1 VMAQHS
7 QLPLL
12 STLNGQ
18 LSTVLSVSI
27 VYLNG
32 QFLPRAEA
40 KLSVDERGF
49 FFGDGVYEV
58 TRVVRGRLFE
68 WERHARRLA
77 RGLRE
82 LRIDAGLDLETIR
95 SLQER
100 LVREN
105 EMLEGQG
112 TVYLQI
118 TRGAAPRTHHFP
130 PAGTPATVFL
140 SASPFVPPSEIRA
153 RGVGVV
159 TYPDYRW
166 SRCDLKTVNLLPAV
180 MAKQFASD
188 NDAFE
193 AVFLRDAVVTE
204 GSHTNVFGVIGGEAR
219 TYPNSNYVLP
229 GVTRDVVIELA
240 NELGIPVS
248 ETPIYRHEIAS
259 LEECFLTGT
268 TSDVMPVVAI
278 DGKPVGTGRPGP
290 ITLRLYEA
298 LARRLADAAAR
309 PAPAAA
315 IA

>member
-1 VMAQHS
+1 M
-7 QLPLL
+7 
-12 STLNGQ
+12 
-18 LSTVLSVSI
+18 SI

-32 QFLPRAEA
+32 QFLPRNEA
-40 KLSVDERGF
+40 KLSVDDRGF

-68 WERHARRLA
+68 WDRHAKRLA

-82 LRIDAGLDLETIR
+82 LRIEAGLDLDTIR
-95 SLQER
+95 AVQER

-105 EMLEGQG
+105 GIQEGQG
-112 TVYLQI
+112 TIYLQI

-140 SASPFVPPSEIRA
+140 SATSFVPASEVRA
-153 RGVGVV
+153 RGVAVT

-188 NDAFE
+188 HDAFE
-193 AVFLRDAVVTE
+193 SIFVREAVITE
-204 GSHTNVFGVIGGEAR
+204 GSHTNVFGVLGGEVR
-219 TYPNSNYVLP
+219 TYPNSNYILP
-229 GVTRDVVIELA
+229 GITRDVVIELA
-240 NELGIPVS
+240 RELGIPVS
-248 ETPIYRHEIAS
+248 ETPIYLHEIAA

-268 TSDVMPVVAI
+268 TSDVMPVVSI
-278 DGKPVGTGRPGP
+278 DGKPVGIGRPGA
-290 ITLRLYEA
+290 ITMRLYEA
-298 LARRLADAAAR
+298 LAQRLADAAAT

-315 IA
+315 VAR

>member
-1 VMAQHS
+1 
-7 QLPLL
+7 
-12 STLNGQ
+12 
-18 LSTVLSVSI
+18 VSI

-32 QFLPRAEA
+32 QFLPRSEA
-40 KLSVDERGF
+40 KLSVDDRGF

-68 WERHARRLA
+68 WDRHAKRLA

-82 LRIDAGLDLETIR
+82 LRIEAGLDLDTIR

-105 EMLEGQG
+105 GILEGQG

-140 SASPFVPPSEIRA
+140 SATSFVPASEVRA
-153 RGVGVV
+153 RGVAVT

-188 NDAFE
+188 HDAFE
-193 AVFLRDAVVTE
+193 SIFVREAVITE
-204 GSHTNVFGVIGGEAR
+204 GSHTNVFGVLGGEVR
-219 TYPNSNYVLP
+219 TYPNSNYILP
-229 GVTRDVVIELA
+229 GITRDVVIELA
-240 NELGIPVS
+240 HELGIPIS
-248 ETPIYRHEIAS
+248 ETPIYLHEVAA

-268 TSDVMPVVAI
+268 TSDVMPVVTI
-278 DGKPVGTGRPGP
+278 DGKPVGSGRPGA
-290 ITLRLYEA
+290 ITMRLYEA
-298 LARRLADAAAR
+298 LARRLADAAAT

-315 IA
+315 VAR

>member
-1 VMAQHS
+1 
-7 QLPLL
+7 
-12 STLNGQ
+12 
-18 LSTVLSVSI
+18 
-27 VYLNG
+27 LNG
-32 QFLPRAEA
+32 QFLPRGEA

-100 LVREN
+100 LIREN
-105 EMLEGQG
+105 QLTEGQG

-130 PAGTPATVFL
+130 PKGTPATVFL
-140 SASPFVPPSEIRA
+140 SASAFSPASEVRG
-153 RGVGVV
+153 RGVAVV

-193 AVFLRDAVVTE
+193 AVFIRDAVVTE
-204 GSHTNVFGVIGGEAR
+204 GSHTNFFGVIGGELR

-229 GVTRDVVIELA
+229 GVTRDVVVELA
-240 NELGIPVS
+240 HELRIPVS
-248 ETPIYRHEIAS
+248 ETPIYRHEIPQ

-268 TSDVMPVVAI
+268 TSDVMPVVSI
-278 DGKPVGTGRPGP
+278 DGKVVGTGRPGA
-290 ITLRLYEA
+290 ITMRLYEA
-298 LARRLADAAAR
+298 LAGRLAAAADA

-315 IA
+315 LA

>member
-1 VMAQHS
+1 
-7 QLPLL
+7 
-12 STLNGQ
+12 
-18 LSTVLSVSI
+18 VSI

-32 QFLPRAEA
+32 QFLPRNEA
-40 KLSVDERGF
+40 RLSVDERGF

-68 WERHARRLA
+68 WDRHARRLA

-82 LRIDAGLDLETIR
+82 LRIDAGLDLDTIR

-100 LVREN
+100 LVKEN
-105 EMLEGQG
+105 GILDGQG

-140 SASPFVPPSEIRA
+140 SASPFVPPSDVRS
-153 RGVGVV
+153 RGVAVT

-188 NDAFE
+188 HDAFE
-193 AVFLRDAVVTE
+193 SIFVREAVVTE
-204 GSHTNVFGVIGGEAR
+204 GSHTNVFGVIGGEVR
-219 TYPNSNYVLP
+219 TYPNSNYILP
-229 GVTRDVVIELA
+229 GITRDVVIELA
-240 NELGIPVS
+240 HELGIPVS
-248 ETPIYRHEIAS
+248 ETPIYLHEIAI

-268 TSDVMPVVAI
+268 TSDVMPVVSI
-278 DGKPVGTGRPGP
+278 DGKPVGNGRPGA
-290 ITLRLYEA
+290 ITMRLYEA
-298 LARRLADAAAR
+298 LAQRLADAAAK
-309 PAPAAA
+309 PAPATA